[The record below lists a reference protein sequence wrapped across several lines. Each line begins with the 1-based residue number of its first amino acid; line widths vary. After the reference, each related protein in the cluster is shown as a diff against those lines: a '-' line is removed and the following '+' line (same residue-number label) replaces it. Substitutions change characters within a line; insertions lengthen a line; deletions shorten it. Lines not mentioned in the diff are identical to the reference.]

1 MSTADQGVQ
10 PGTGIRRV
18 ARRLPLS
25 PQAKLRLR
33 RLARPAWFGTLH
45 RTSPLSHA
53 FGFDRGRPVNRYYI
67 DGFLKEHRAD
77 IHGAVLEVEDA
88 GYTNRFGSGVTRS
101 EVLDVNPDNPHAT
114 IIADLASADAIA
126 SESFDCFIST
136 QVYTLIYDIHA
147 AIEHSRRILRPGG
160 VLLVTVAS
168 LARGCPT
175 YGSTDYWRLTANS
188 CQRLFGEV
196 FGLENVEVRSYGNVL
211 TACATLMGL
220 ACEDLSARD
229 IEVNDP
235 FYPVIIAVR
244 AVKR

>member
-1 MSTADQGVQ
+1 MSSADPEVQRATALK
-10 PGTGIRRV
+10 RV

-25 PQAKLRLR
+25 PQTKLLLH

-45 RTSPLSHA
+45 RTSPLSSV

-67 DGFLKEHRAD
+67 DGFLEEHRAD

-88 GYTNRFGSGVTRS
+88 GYTKRFGSNVTRS
-101 EVLDVNPDNPHAT
+101 EVLDVNRDNPHAT
-114 IIADLASADAIA
+114 IIADLAAADSIA
-126 SESFDCFIST
+126 SESFDCFICT
-136 QVYTLIYDIHA
+136 QVYTLIYDMHA

-160 VLLVTVAS
+160 TLLVTVAS
-168 LARGCPT
+168 LARGCPV

-188 CQRLFGEV
+188 CRRLFGDV
-196 FGLENVEVRSYGNVL
+196 FGADNVEVRSYGNVL

-220 ACEDLSARD
+220 ACEDLSTRD
-229 IEVNDP
+229 IEVSDP
-235 FYPVIIAVR
+235 HYAVIVAVR